1 MPKKKKN
8 FWYWLGQAAIGVAS
22 IAVTFSDNILGAS
35 FPEHTWV
42 NQMAIPIGAAT
53 KFLWDR
59 VLYTKDA
66 LPGKSHNKVY
76 DALPNTFT
84 GIRGSKK

>member
-1 MPKKKKN
+1 MPSKKN
-8 FWYWLGQAAIGVAS
+8 FWYWIGQAAIGLAS
-22 IAVTFSDNILGAS
+22 IAVTFSGTILNTS

-59 VLYTKDA
+59 VLYQKSK
-66 LPGKSHNKVY
+66 LPGKTTNKVY
-76 DALPNTFT
+76 DSIPNAFT
-84 GIRGSKK
+84 GVRGSKI